1 MNYRSFLSSESSS
14 SYGVRQT
21 MCALISNVEK
31 HCSSRPASID
41 NSKITQSLK
50 SELKIGG
57 PLRHLKVEF
66 GRDFSQK
73 NGGMSFETYS
83 LWYIFL

>member
-21 MCALISNVEK
+21 MYALISNVEK
-31 HCSSRPASID
+31 HCSSRPASIG

-50 SELKIGG
+50 SKLYFEGLLKAPYLGDA
-57 PLRHLKVEF
+57 V
-66 GRDFSQK
+66 
-73 NGGMSFETYS
+73 
-83 LWYIFL
+83 